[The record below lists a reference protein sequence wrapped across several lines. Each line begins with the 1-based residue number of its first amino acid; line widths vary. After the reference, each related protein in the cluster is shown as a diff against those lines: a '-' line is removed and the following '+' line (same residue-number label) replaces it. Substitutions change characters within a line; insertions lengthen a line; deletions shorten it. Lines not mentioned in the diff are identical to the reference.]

1 MIDLPPPIA
10 PWRTLHA
17 ILPPDLAA
25 GLGPLVERLVLAVG
39 PLRASRPRPGGE
51 PDGFSGITRRGSYER
66 LLLSEWLL
74 ADELPEEFARRA
86 TMGEHA
92 FHELARRTP
101 AHAASSVAL
110 FDAGPD
116 QLGSPRIVHLA
127 VLLTLAE
134 RAERA
139 GARFAWGLL
148 HDPDSALFPAVTAES
163 ALNLLGARSA
173 VATDDDALRAWST
186 RARKSGWEDV
196 WIVGR
201 SARPRAPGA
210 TWEPASIEAHDV
222 LDPERRAVRVTISPP
237 SSSAREVDLDL
248 PDEPACA
255 RLLRNPFQ
263 RAPSPPRAPVDVSAT
278 SNLVFAPNGGKLF
291 ARGPGNEILAYP
303 VPTSSRVTP
312 GRPKRYVPK
321 SSGFV
326 VAVGWFSRT
335 LVMLIFDKGH
345 LRFELPNGKRLEHL
359 RVPIAVPESLGFA
372 APGPGDPLALLAFAP
387 YGPHL
392 LPVTLDARR
401 ALYEISNDF
410 DPPISRVVPEVAA
423 LAVVHDQISFV
434 GRDVS
439 DDATIAGV
447 PLAPREG
454 SAPRAAGTWL
464 LIVAGT
470 KARPSA
476 ATLLQRDG
484 FSEAIYG
491 FDATGSVGAVL
502 VAVRHEGTTWTIET
516 SKRTLQLAAPSD
528 VRVVGVHQARED
540 LGPELIIL
548 EADKRAIS
556 FLGRSSSRSLPRASS
571 DIVHVA
577 QCHSQAILAYATV
590 TGEVVIHAL
599 GYDEPLARYQP
610 RGGS

>member
-92 FHELARRTP
+92 FHDLARRTP
-101 AHAASSVAL
+101 SHAASSVAL

-127 VLLTLAE
+127 ALLTLAE

-148 HDPDSALFPAVTAES
+148 HDPESALFPAVTAES
-163 ALNLLGARSA
+163 ALNLLGARTA
-173 VATDDDALRAWST
+173 VAADADVLRAWST

-222 LDPERRAVRVTISPP
+222 LDPARRAVRVIVSPP
-237 SSSAREVDLDL
+237 SSSAREIDLDL

-263 RAPSPPRAPVDVSAT
+263 RPPPPPRARVDVSAT

-291 ARGPGNEILAYP
+291 ARGHGNEILAYP
-303 VPTSSRVTP
+303 VPTSSRITP

-321 SSGFV
+321 SSGYV
-326 VAVGWFSRT
+326 VAVGWINRMI
-335 LVMLIFDKGH
+335 VMLVFDKGQI
-345 LRFELPNGKRLEHL
+345 RFEIPNGKRLVHRYGE
-359 RVPIAVPESLGFA
+359 PEAFESLGFA
-372 APGPGDPLALLAFAP
+372 VPGPSDPLTLLAFAH
-387 YGPHL
+387 YGPRIV
-392 LPVTLDARR
+392 PVMIDARG
-401 ALYEISNDF
+401 ALYEVCSDF
-410 DPPISRVVPEVAA
+410 DPPISRVAPEVAA
-423 LAVVHDQISFV
+423 LAVVHDEISFV

-447 PLAPREG
+447 PLAPQGG
-454 SAPRAAGTWL
+454 SAPRAAGAWL
-464 LIVAGT
+464 LIVVGT
-470 KARPSA
+470 KERQSA
-476 ATLLQRDG
+476 STLLELDG

-491 FDATGSVGAVL
+491 FDALGSPGAVL
-502 VAVRHEGTTWTIET
+502 VAVRHQGSTWRIET
-516 SKRTLQLAAPSD
+516 SKRTHQLDVPDD
-528 VRVVGVHQARED
+528 VRVVGVHQAREE
-540 LGPELIIL
+540 LGPELIVL
-548 EADKRAIS
+548 ECDKREIS
-556 FLGRSSSRSLPRASS
+556 FIGRSSSRSLPRASS

-599 GYDEPLARYQP
+599 GYDAPLARYLP
-610 RGGS
+610 NGGA